1 MEVLIYEFEQSL
13 AQEFC
18 DIFCLTTVNINL
30 FFNPAPIY
38 TFGTH
43 SRKVIRITC

>member
-30 FFNPAPIY
+30 FFNPARSNLY
-38 TFGTH
+38 
-43 SRKVIRITC
+43 IRNSFKKSH